1 MTPLISI
8 KDLSVK
14 YDDVVALKDINI
26 TIEDKKFITIIG
38 PNGGG
43 KTTLIKTIIGFI
55 PSYKGTIEKRS
66 GLRIGYVPQKN
77 NFEEAFPIS
86 VKQVILSGTLNEPV
100 KLFHRFKEPDFHALN
115 HVLETLNISK
125 LKDKAINSL
134 SGGELQKV
142 LLGRAI
148 ISNPDLL
155 VLDEPFSNVDTNA
168 TKEYYELLRDLS
180 KKMSVIIIS
189 HDIGVIS
196 TYTDDVICMNKT
208 AHYHKGNKVSNEL
221 FQKTYGCPIEL
232 IGHGIPHRVFPQH
245 HGGDLNVSNDS

>member
-1 MTPLISI
+1 MNPLITI
-8 KDLSVK
+8 QNLSVK
-14 YDDVVALKDINI
+14 YDDVLALKNINM

-43 KTTLIKTIIGFI
+43 KTTLIKSIIGFI
-55 PSYKGTIEKRS
+55 SPYKGEIKKRK
-66 GLRIGYVPQKN
+66 GIRIGYVPQKN

-86 VKQVILSGTLNEPV
+86 VKQVILSGTLNEPI
-100 KLFHRFKEPDFHALN
+100 KLFHRFKKPDYKALDA
-115 HVLETLNISK
+115 VLDTLNISN
-125 LKDKAINSL
+125 LKNKAINSL

-180 KKMSVIIIS
+180 NKMSIIIIS

-208 AHYHKGNKVSNEL
+208 AHYHKGNNVSNEL

-232 IGHGIPHRVFPQH
+232 ISHGIPHRVFPQH